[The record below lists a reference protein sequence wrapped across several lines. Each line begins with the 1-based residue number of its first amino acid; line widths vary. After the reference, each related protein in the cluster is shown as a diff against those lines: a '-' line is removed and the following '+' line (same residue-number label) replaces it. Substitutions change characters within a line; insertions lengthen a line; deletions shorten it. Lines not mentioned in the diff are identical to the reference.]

1 MWLFVETFGAFS
13 ELGINTGTFIDG
25 TTPPNQ
31 LTLLFYKVMLTGRIY
46 QHHPFFFFT
55 SLVSKQALPRR
66 FNILISISGIFVFG
80 PVNAWLMLRGR
91 MGPIVRFVNS
101 RISVSLPYKSL

>member
-46 QHHPFFFFT
+46 QHLLT
-55 SLVSKQALPRR
+55 SSPYC
-66 FNILISISGIFVFG
+66 SI
-80 PVNAWLMLRGR
+80 
-91 MGPIVRFVNS
+91 
-101 RISVSLPYKSL
+101 KSCSQV

>member
-1 MWLFVETFGAFS
+1 MECFRMWLFVETFGAFS

-46 QHHPFFFFT
+46 QQHPF
-55 SLVSKQALPRR
+55 
-66 FNILISISGIFVFG
+66 
-80 PVNAWLMLRGR
+80 
-91 MGPIVRFVNS
+91 
-101 RISVSLPYKSL
+101 